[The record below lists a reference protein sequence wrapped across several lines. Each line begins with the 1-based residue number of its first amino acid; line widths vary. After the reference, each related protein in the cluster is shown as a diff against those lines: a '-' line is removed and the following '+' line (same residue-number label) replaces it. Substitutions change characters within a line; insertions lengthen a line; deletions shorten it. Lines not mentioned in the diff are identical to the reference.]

1 MLQQNYLHTLVIY
14 KNLSNSFLLPIA
26 CSLSQLCNLFC
37 ATTHNIYHLTIM
49 KAWLVSVGILFVL
62 VEIFSWVK
70 NFILPLPVYIL
81 AGAFIAIASNY
92 DQGIMAMFRQE
103 TTNPNDIITQ
113 TASLIEERKALEQ
126 NSLSSTLIPSSKSS
140 SKS

>member
-1 MLQQNYLHTLVIY
+1 
-14 KNLSNSFLLPIA
+14 
-26 CSLSQLCNLFC
+26 
-37 ATTHNIYHLTIM
+37 M

-92 DQGIMAMFRQE
+92 DKGIMAMFRQE
-103 TTNPNDIITQ
+103 KTNPNDIITQ

-126 NSLSSTLIPSSKSS
+126 NNISSSFIPSSTSAK
-140 SKS
+140 KP

>member
-1 MLQQNYLHTLVIY
+1 
-14 KNLSNSFLLPIA
+14 
-26 CSLSQLCNLFC
+26 
-37 ATTHNIYHLTIM
+37 M

-92 DQGIMAMFRQE
+92 DKGIIAMFRQKTAE
-103 TTNPNDIITQ
+103 STDIITQ
-113 TASLIEERKALEQ
+113 TASLIEERKALKQ
-126 NSLSSTLIPSSKSS
+126 NSDPSAFISS
-140 SKS
+140 SKFTGV

>member
-92 DQGIMAMFRQE
+92 DKGIIAIFRQKTAE
-103 TTNPNDIITQ
+103 SNDIITQ
-113 TASLIEERKALEQ
+113 TASLIEERKVRNPAE
-126 NSLSSTLIPSSKSS
+126 KSRILVKDS
-140 SKS
+140 RY

>member
-1 MLQQNYLHTLVIY
+1 
-14 KNLSNSFLLPIA
+14 
-26 CSLSQLCNLFC
+26 
-37 ATTHNIYHLTIM
+37 M

>member
-1 MLQQNYLHTLVIY
+1 
-14 KNLSNSFLLPIA
+14 
-26 CSLSQLCNLFC
+26 
-37 ATTHNIYHLTIM
+37 M

-62 VEIFSWVK
+62 VEAFSWLK

-92 DQGIMAMFRQE
+92 EQGIMALFRQKNSE
-103 TTNPNDIITQ
+103 STDVITQ

-126 NSLSSTLIPSSKSS
+126 NNSS
-140 SKS
+140 SNYISYSQSSERP